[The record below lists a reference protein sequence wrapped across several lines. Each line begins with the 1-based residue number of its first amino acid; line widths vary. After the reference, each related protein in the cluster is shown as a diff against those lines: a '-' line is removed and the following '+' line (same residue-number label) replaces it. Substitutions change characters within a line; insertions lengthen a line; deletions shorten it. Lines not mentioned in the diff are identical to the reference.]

1 MTFPEL
7 SYAQKTAPDLFVS
20 EMLLYMPTDVKN

>member
-7 SYAQKTAPDLFVS
+7 SCAQKMASALFVN

>member
-1 MTFPEL
+1 MKFLKL
-7 SYAQKTAPDLFVS
+7 SCAKQTVPDLFVS